1 MDAKG
6 NKSEDYVERKIMDL
20 LLLLLLL
27 Y

>member
-6 NKSEDYVERKIMDL
+6 NKSEDYIERKIMDL